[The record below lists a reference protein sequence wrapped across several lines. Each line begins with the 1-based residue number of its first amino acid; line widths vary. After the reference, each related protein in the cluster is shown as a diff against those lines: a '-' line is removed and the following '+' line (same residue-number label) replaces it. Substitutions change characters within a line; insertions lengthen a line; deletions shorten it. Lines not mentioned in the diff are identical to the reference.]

1 MTERLLTPR
10 LAVAFVTMLLVS
22 GIGNTFPV
30 FFPSLLAEFGGS
42 RALAGLDA
50 DRLGAD
56 VTGLS

>member
-1 MTERLLTPR
+1 M
-10 LAVAFVTMLLVS
+10 VAFLTMLLVS

-30 FFPSLLAEFGGS
+30 FFPPLLAEFGGS
-42 RALAGLDA
+42 RALAGLAA